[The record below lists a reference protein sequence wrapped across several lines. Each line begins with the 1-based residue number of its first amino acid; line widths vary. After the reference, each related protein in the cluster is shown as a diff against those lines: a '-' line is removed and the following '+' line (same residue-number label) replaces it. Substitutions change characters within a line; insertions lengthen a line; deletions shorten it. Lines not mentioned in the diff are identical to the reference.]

1 MRFPRFA
8 LPLLALAAAS
18 PLHGQA
24 AATVAPFLPTCAA
37 EGMPRLGV
45 MPPPDAD
52 TALVRRQLAA
62 SSAIAEGVELRFIGR
77 EEAPALRDM
86 AAAERQLG
94 RLLGR
99 LANQG
104 LQAEGEAVSIVSL
117 DAEGAMTNVV
127 PGSGHT
133 EVDRAIR
140 TFWRA
145 QRFDPP
151 VVGGCRAQAWLRVPI
166 EFKVDDS
173 GVQVRVA
180 HPARERRP

>member
-1 MRFPRFA
+1 MRFSRFA
-8 LPLLALAAAS
+8 LPLIALAAAS

-24 AATVAPFLPTCAA
+24 ATLVAPFLPTCAA
-37 EGMPRLGV
+37 EGTPRLSV

-52 TALVRRQLAA
+52 TAQVRQQLAA
-62 SSAIAEGVELRFIGR
+62 SGAIPEGVELRFMER
-77 EEAPALRDM
+77 EDAPAMRDM
-86 AAAERQLG
+86 EAAERQLG

-127 PGSGHT
+127 PGAGHP

-151 VVGGCRAQAWLRVPI
+151 TVRGCRAQAWLRVPI
-166 EFKVDDS
+166 EFKVNAS
-173 GVQVRVA
+173 GVLVRVD
-180 HPARERRP
+180 HPARERQP